1 MTSIHVHDRAE
12 EIRLLVSVRR
22 ALMWMASNQVPLVTG
37 QDPIKAWLELDS
49 KIQEMKED
57 GDK

>member
-1 MTSIHVHDRAE
+1 MNLRLCYDRE
-12 EIRLLVSVRR
+12 QEIRLLVSVRR
-22 ALMWMASNQVPLVTG
+22 ALMWMASHRVPLVTG
-37 QDPIKAWLELDS
+37 QDPIKAWLEMDS